1 MGSRGSRWRGRMA
14 AGAGRNGRRQGTW
27 LGGATDGGGGGG
39 QRGGAA
45 GARALLGATRGR
57 GFSRNGDGVQLLDSV
72 GSYGQG
78 AARFGGGGARAAGER
93 WGRVAGMLGE
103 RVGGGVRDEQRQK
116 RQSRASVAA
125 PTLGTAEPWA
135 WPRPCREVEE
145 EVRCRRGVRGG
156 GRSWPPWPLRR
167 PETAAARSRVPAEAS
182 RAWSLPLPR

>member
-1 MGSRGSRWRGRMA
+1 MA
-14 AGAGRNGRRQGTW
+14 AGVGRIGRRQGTW
-27 LGGATDGGGGGG
+27 LGGPTDGGGGDG

-57 GFSRNGDGVQLLDSV
+57 DFFRNGDGVQLLDSV
-72 GSYGQG
+72 GTYGQG
-78 AARFGGGGARAAGER
+78 AARFDGGGARAAGER

-145 EVRCRRGVRGG
+145 EVRCRRGVRRG
-156 GRSWPPWPLRR
+156 GRPWPPWPLRR
-167 PETAAARSRVPAEAS
+167 PETAAAWSQVRVEISGAWQLASPAPFS
-182 RAWSLPLPR
+182 GI